1 VQRRATSNALVAL
14 LVSVMLLAGAKPAS
28 AAPCRHSD
36 VLPSMSNLGQVR
48 SAVRCLLNRER
59 TRRGLPKLK
68 PKGALAKAA
77 QKHGDNMV
85 RKRFF
90 SHVAPNGS
98 TPQSRIRI
106 AGYWGDY
113 LGENLAWGLEGYAT
127 PRQMVFNWMHSRRHR
142 RNILDRRF
150 RDGGVGIAIGDPRGG
165 PGATYATTFG
175 GRRSRVGRTFG

>member
-1 VQRRATSNALVAL
+1 VAL

-36 VLPSMSNLGQVR
+36 ALPSMSNLGQLR

-59 TRRGLPKLK
+59 TLRGLPKLK
-68 PKGALAKAA
+68 PRGMLAKAA
-77 QKHGDNMV
+77 QRHGENMV
-85 RKRFF
+85 RERFF

-98 TPQSRIRI
+98 TPQRRIRF
-106 AGYWGDY
+106 AGYYRGDY
-113 LGENLAWGLEGYAT
+113 LGENLAWGSEGYAT

-142 RNILDRRF
+142 TNILDRRF
-150 RDGGVGIAIGDPRGG
+150 RDGGVGIAIGDPLGG